1 MTKAIYEFEIYSNK
15 GIEKVLAE
23 SSYKPLWQIRDE
35 VERAYRSKNNMN
47 SSVIVCLAKVTNVID
62 EQ

>member
-15 GIEKVLAE
+15 GVEKVLAE
-23 SSYKPLWQIRDE
+23 SCYKPLWQIRDE

-47 SSVIVCLAKVTNVID
+47 SSIIVCLTKVTNVID
-62 EQ
+62 E